1 MRSVLLLVALACLVG
16 AQPAL
21 AARGAPRVT
30 GFGFVPST
38 FAVAPAGSGPVARRA
53 TVIRFKLS
61 SRATVRVQVR
71 RLLAGRRSR
80 GRCVKPVA
88 GLRQRRAC
96 TRRVAVGRIVRAKR
110 RRGRVAIALSGRLRG
125 RALKPGRYRA
135 RIVAVD
141 RRGRRSRAKTARFTV
156 VKSTSQLA
164 PQTPTASPTPSTDPG
179 FPGVSSTGVPAGT
192 VLSAYSGSTT
202 IKAADAVIDGK
213 VLDGEILVDAPGVV
227 IRDSKI
233 NGTVHVDDNTGNS
246 LVLEDVEIDCGGA
259 NTGVGEANVTVRR
272 ANIHGCE
279 NGFDMN
285 QNIDVRDSYIHGLAL
300 GGHEDGMQFA
310 SGHFENGQI
319 VKASRNLTIVHNTIF
334 GTSDEGGFGTSAIIS
349 NPGGDTD
356 VLIQDNLMAGGAYTI
371 YCEGGGKG
379 INYRVLDNHF
389 TTRFKSSVGYF
400 GASTECDDETQSGNV
415 IHETGKPIHLG

>member
-1 MRSVLLLVALACLVG
+1 
-16 AQPAL
+16 
-21 AARGAPRVT
+21 
-30 GFGFVPST
+30 
-38 FAVAPAGSGPVARRA
+38 
-53 TVIRFKLS
+53 
-61 SRATVRVQVR
+61 
-71 RLLAGRRSR
+71 
-80 GRCVKPVA
+80 
-88 GLRQRRAC
+88 
-96 TRRVAVGRIVRAKR
+96 
-110 RRGRVAIALSGRLRG
+110 
-125 RALKPGRYRA
+125 
-135 RIVAVD
+135 
-141 RRGRRSRAKTARFTV
+141 
-156 VKSTSQLA
+156 
-164 PQTPTASPTPSTDPG
+164 
-179 FPGVSSTGVPAGT
+179 

-233 NGTVHVDDNTGNS
+233 NGTVHVNDNTGNS

-415 IHETGKPIHLG
+415 IHETGKPIHLD